1 MQPFDAGVWPWGCA
15 LWTLSE
21 FSPNKVRQS
30 SWGRKQLETN
40 QQINPVICGR
50 QELSVCLLKRTQEGH
65 QRKCDV
71 RQGNAGCLCDLFSS
85 VCTMCKSQPTCVFV
99 WRVFAPAPA
108 SYSFIGAA
116 LSFGLCSEG
125 IKSLQPFM
133 TLAAASRRHMLEARA
148 SHTARKVLRQG
159 PSRVH
164 SKLKGMQT
172 TPRPPLHSPGRYG
185 RLQHVQLI
193 QSVCKGLD

>member
-1 MQPFDAGVWPWGCA
+1 MTDAPLKRVRRAECSFPQRLSVAAGLNQSFCPVQLGETRWPNSPNVGVVILLTLSREWCHLPSLSRCTTLMQPFDAGVWPWGCA

-71 RQGNAGCLCDLFSS
+71 RQGNAGCLCGQLVVYLCG
-85 VCTMCKSQPTCVFV
+85 VCLHQLLLLIPSLV
-99 WRVFAPAPA
+99 R
-108 SYSFIGAA
+108 
-116 LSFGLCSEG
+116 LC
-125 IKSLQPFM
+125 L
-133 TLAAASRRHMLEARA
+133 LACAVRA
-148 SHTARKVLRQG
+148 
-159 PSRVH
+159 
-164 SKLKGMQT
+164 
-172 TPRPPLHSPGRYG
+172 
-185 RLQHVQLI
+185 
-193 QSVCKGLD
+193 